1 MRVRFATLFGSLVL
15 GAVALTGA
23 TPAIGATQ
31 VAAVTASFNKPLV
44 LIWIQDLD
52 LGTVAPGPGTWSG
65 ATVAVSR
72 DGLFSCANANVT
84 CTGATKAA
92 QYQVTGTNNAVA
104 RVSAPNVTLV
114 NQADP
119 TRTLLLTIDAPAT
132 VTLPNSGQPG
142 TIFSIGGAVTLSSTT
157 ASGVYSG
164 TLNVTV
170 DY

>member
-1 MRVRFATLFGSLVL
+1 MRLRLATLFSSLTI
-15 GAVALTGA
+15 AAAFTAA
-23 TPAIGATQ
+23 TPATAAPQ
-31 VAAVTASFNKPLV
+31 VAAVTATFNKPVV
-44 LIWIQDLD
+44 LTWIQDMD
-52 LGTVAPGPGTWSG
+52 LGSMAPGPGTWSG
-65 ATVAVSR
+65 VTVGISR

-92 QYQVTGTNNAVA
+92 QYQVTGTNNAVV

-119 TRTLLLTIDAPAT
+119 TSTLLLTLDAPAT

-142 TIFSIGGAVTLSSTT
+142 AIFSIGGAVTLSSTT